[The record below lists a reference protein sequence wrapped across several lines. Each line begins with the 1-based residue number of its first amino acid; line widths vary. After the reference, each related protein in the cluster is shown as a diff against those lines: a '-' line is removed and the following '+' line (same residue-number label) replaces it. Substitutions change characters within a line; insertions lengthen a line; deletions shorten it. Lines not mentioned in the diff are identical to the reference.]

1 MSEESTKLEFI
12 DGTDFVWNDISSEEY
27 RVYEFADKEIK
38 IVGPLKLNVS
48 RSGGH
53 RIFDFNGI
61 SHYVPGGW
69 RHLYWAAR
77 PGQPNF
83 VK

>member
-1 MSEESTKLEFI
+1 MSDETKLEFI
-12 DGTDFVWNDISSEEY
+12 DGTDFAWNDISSEEF
-27 RVYEFADKEIK
+27 RVYKFSDTEIR
-38 IVGPLKLNVS
+38 IDGPYKLNVS

-53 RIFDFNGI
+53 RVFDIHGI
-61 SHYVPGGW
+61 SHYIPSGW
-69 RHLYWAAR
+69 RHLSWKAR

>member
-1 MSEESTKLEFI
+1 MSEETTVAFNDEANLS
-12 DGTDFVWNDISSEEY
+12 WNDISSEEY
-27 RVYEFADKEIK
+27 RVYNFGNNEVQINK
-38 IVGPLKLNVS
+38 PLKLNVS

-53 RIFDFNGI
+53 RLFDEQGT
-61 SHYVPGGW
+61 SHYIPAGW
-69 RHLYWAAR
+69 VHLYWKAR